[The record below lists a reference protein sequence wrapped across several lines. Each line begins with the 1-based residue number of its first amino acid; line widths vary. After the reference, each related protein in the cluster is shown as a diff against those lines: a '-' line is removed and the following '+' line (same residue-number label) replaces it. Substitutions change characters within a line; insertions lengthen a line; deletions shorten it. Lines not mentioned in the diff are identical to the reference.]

1 MPLAAVLAVAC
12 FATRPVQAVPVL
24 FTGMVNNPTQV
35 LSYAIPF
42 TPDAMFVG
50 ERSRAEVFAAE
61 RNVNLSDP
69 AMTVAHG
76 DDFSMMDTATHA
88 TSIVPDGPSVFAGAL
103 ALLNNSTQLSG
114 TVPFTVVGTADAA
127 SQLEWPVET
136 PVSALTP
143 VAGSAF
149 LALGAVAA
157 LAVFR
162 FHEGRG
168 N

>member
-1 MPLAAVLAVAC
+1 
-12 FATRPVQAVPVL
+12 
-24 FTGMVNNPTQV
+24 
-35 LSYAIPF
+35 
-42 TPDAMFVG
+42 
-50 ERSRAEVFAAE
+50 
-61 RNVNLSDP
+61 
-69 AMTVAHG
+69 
-76 DDFSMMDTATHA
+76 MDTATHV
-88 TSIVPDGPSVFAGAL
+88 TSIVPDGTSVFAGAL

-127 SQLEWPVET
+127 SQLEWPVES
-136 PVSALTP
+136 PGSALTP

-149 LALGAVAA
+149 LALGAAAA